1 MAGAA
6 FRRILTLHLSPLGD
20 TLFATPAL
28 RALRHGFPGA
38 EVTAVAWR
46 TNAPLLAD
54 NPNLDR
60 LLPCAGL
67 WEVAQFLREEKG
79 FDLVVGLSH
88 LGSWAALLCEGAPRV
103 GFNARRLGRF
113 YCTRVPDRRDVHAV
127 EYCLAVVEAVGARR
141 QGTGLELALG
151 ERERAFAAEL
161 LAAAGC
167 GPGPSRAP
175 LVAIHP
181 GGRTFRRKRWP
192 AKRFAAVA
200 DRLAR
205 EWGARVVLVGGRE
218 DVPLGEEIATL
229 MRKKPLM
236 AVGRASLKQT
246 AALLE
251 ASSLFI
257 GNDSAPQ
264 HMAAAVG
271 TPVIGLFG
279 PTDPR
284 NFAPLGSGHRV
295 LRKEWPCSPCFR
307 WLGGFGQYVYPW
319 LAAGCRGE
327 CMLAITVEDVV
338 AAAGEYLAR
347 LAGGT

>member
-1 MAGAA
+1 MTGVA
-6 FRRILTLHLSPLGD
+6 FCRILTLHLSPLGD

-28 RALRHGFPGA
+28 RALRYSFPEA
-38 EVTAVAWR
+38 EITAVAWR
-46 TNAPLLAD
+46 TNAPLLAG
-54 NPNLDR
+54 NSNLDR
-60 LLPCAGL
+60 LVSCGGA
-67 WEVAQFLREEKG
+67 WEMAQLLREEKG

-88 LGSWAALLCEGAPRV
+88 LGSWAALLYEGAPRV
-103 GFNARRLGRF
+103 GFNARHLGRF
-113 YCTRVPDRRDVHAV
+113 YYTRVPDRRDVHAV
-127 EYCLAVVEAVGARR
+127 EYCLNVVESVGARR
-141 QGTGLELALG
+141 QGIGLELALG
-151 ERERAFAAEL
+151 KEERAFAAEL
-161 LAAAGC
+161 LAAAFGS
-167 GPGPSRAP
+167 GLSRAP

-192 AKRFAAVA
+192 ARRFAAVA
-200 DRLAR
+200 NRLIQ

-218 DVPLGEEIATL
+218 DIPLGEEIATL
-229 MRKKPLM
+229 MRKKPLV

-284 NFAPLGSGHRV
+284 NFAPLGPGHRV

-307 WLGGFGQYVYPW
+307 WLGGFGQYVHPW
-319 LAAGCRGE
+319 LTVGCRGE